1 MAKFITRAQAHSLS
15 ITRILKVL
23 QKLRIQRAGLR
34 RVMLVFLRKI
44 LGICELLTEPRTF
57 LKCLTGQCLLP
68 NMLKIN

>member
-1 MAKFITRAQAHSLS
+1 MVKFIIRALERLLN

-23 QKLRIQRAGLR
+23 QKLKIQRAGLR
-34 RVMLVFLRKI
+34 RVMLAFLRKI